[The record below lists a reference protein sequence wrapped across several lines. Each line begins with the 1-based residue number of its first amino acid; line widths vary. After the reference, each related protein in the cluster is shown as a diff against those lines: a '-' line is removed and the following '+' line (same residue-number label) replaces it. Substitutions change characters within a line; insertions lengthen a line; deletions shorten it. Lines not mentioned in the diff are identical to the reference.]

1 MHDAWLRPARISHFH
16 NYFKTRRLFINR
28 LRPIECKLSNKTG
41 KSCRLFRITS
51 ISLSFNFTLLHI
63 HLIPFS
69 LPFIVQYSFLFPFLI
84 LYFSLCLSPFFF
96 LFMFLCVFSYFHSY
110 AYYFLLFSHL
120 FIFPPS
126 LSLPFHCKLILY
138 FIFSFSYFH
147 S

>member
-1 MHDAWLRPARISHFH
+1 MLGYVPRESHISIIIS
-16 NYFKTRRLFINR
+16 RLEGFINR

-41 KSCRLFRITS
+41 KSCRSFRITS

-84 LYFSLCLSPFFF
+84 LYFSLCLSLFFF

-126 LSLPFHCKLILY
+126 LSLSFHCKLILY

>member
-1 MHDAWLRPARISHFH
+1 MLGYVPRESHISIIIS
-16 NYFKTRRLFINR
+16 RLEGFINR

-41 KSCRLFRITS
+41 KSCRSFRITS

-84 LYFSLCLSPFFF
+84 LYFSLCLSLFFF
-96 LFMFLCVFSYFHSY
+96 SIYVSLCFFIFSFIR
-110 AYYFLLFSHL
+110 LLFSSFL
-120 FIFPPS
+120 SSVYFPPS

>member
-41 KSCRLFRITS
+41 KSCRSFRITS

-84 LYFSLCLSPFFF
+84 LYFSLCLSLFFF
-96 LFMFLCVFSYFHSY
+96 FYLCFFVFFHIFIHTLIIFFFS
-110 AYYFLLFSHL
+110 LICLFSPPLFLFL
-120 FIFPPS
+120 FIVN
-126 LSLPFHCKLILY
+126 
-138 FIFSFSYFH
+138 
-147 S
+147 

>member
-41 KSCRLFRITS
+41 KSCRSFRITS

-69 LPFIVQYSFLFPFLI
+69 LSFIVQYSFLFPFLI

-96 LFMFLCVFSYFHSY
+96 FYLCFFVFFHIFIHTLIIFFFS
-110 AYYFLLFSHL
+110 LICLFSPPLFLFL
-120 FIFPPS
+120 FIVN
-126 LSLPFHCKLILY
+126 
-138 FIFSFSYFH
+138 
-147 S
+147 

>member
-41 KSCRLFRITS
+41 KSCRSFRITS

-69 LPFIVQYSFLFPFLI
+69 LSFIVQYSFLFPFLI

-96 LFMFLCVFSYFHSY
+96 SIYVSLCF
-110 AYYFLLFSHL
+110 
-120 FIFPPS
+120 
-126 LSLPFHCKLILY
+126 
-138 FIFSFSYFH
+138 FIFSFIRLLFSSFLSSVYFPPL
-147 S
+147 SFSSFSL

>member
-1 MHDAWLRPARISHFH
+1 MLGYVPRESHISIIIS
-16 NYFKTRRLFINR
+16 RLEGFINR

-41 KSCRLFRITS
+41 KSCRSFRITS

-84 LYFSLCLSPFFF
+84 LYFSLCLSLFFFF

-120 FIFPPS
+120 FIFPP
-126 LSLPFHCKLILY
+126 LFLFL
-138 FIFSFSYFH
+138 FIVN
-147 S
+147 